1 MLEKILGAYGHSN
14 LPFFLSYE
22 YIKQYYPSLTTIPPP
37 LAYNT
42 SLSKPIPCPPFLSLA
57 EMRFLT
63 ASSIL
68 LITSSTLA
76 APFANVQQA
85 RNEKR
90 AANRHTNPFNLAST
104 PANTSDILIS
114 ESAGATLSGT
124 GFTSVTGT
132 FTTPNEGSGS
142 LWVGIDGETC
152 ATAALQTG
160 VDWTHSGSSVTYDAW
175 YEWYP
180 DYAYDFSIAIA
191 AGDSIKITVTA
202 TSTTA
207 GTAVIENISTGT
219 TITHRFSGEPAL
231 CGYNA
236 EWIVEGET
244 DFGKVTFTSCS
255 ATENGMSIF
264 RADYFLVQT
273 PSTVFRNFKMRPVH
287 TD

>member
-1 MLEKILGAYGHSN
+1 
-14 LPFFLSYE
+14 
-22 YIKQYYPSLTTIPPP
+22 
-37 LAYNT
+37 
-42 SLSKPIPCPPFLSLA
+42 
-57 EMRFLT
+57 MRFLT
-63 ASSIL
+63 AASVL
-68 LITSSTLA
+68 LLTSSTLA
-76 APFANVQQA
+76 APFTSVRRV
-85 RNEKR
+85 RNEER
-90 AANRHTNPFNLAST
+90 AANRHTNPFNLASAPT
-104 PANTSDILIS
+104 NTSDILIS

-124 GFTSVTGT
+124 SFTGVTGT

-160 VDWTHSGSSVTYDAW
+160 VDWTHSGSSITYNAW

-180 DYAYDFSIAIA
+180 GYSYDFSIAIS

-207 GTAVIENISTGT
+207 GTAVIENSSTGT
-219 TITHRFSGEPAL
+219 TVTHRFSGEPAL

-244 DFGKVTFTSCS
+244 DFGTVTFTSCS

-273 PSTVFRNFKMRPVH
+273 LSNIYPKFKMRPSS
-287 TD
+287 